1 MESIYKLLVSTSYG
15 KLEFLVTEKSL
26 EIFLKKYFT
35 GEVMQLDGVMM
46 ENKEIHNISFEKEG
60 ARLTWFDMKP
70 KNERIYWH
78 RALTQN
84 I

>member
-1 MESIYKLLVSTSYG
+1 MESIYQLLVSTSYG
-15 KLEFLVTEKSL
+15 KLEFLVTEESL

-60 ARLTWFDMKP
+60 ARLTWFDMKDN
-70 KNERIYWH
+70 NERIY
-78 RALTQN
+78 
-84 I
+84 

>member
-15 KLEFLVTEKSL
+15 KLEFLVTEESL

-35 GEVMQLDGVMM
+35 GEVMQLDGVMT

-60 ARLTWFDMKP
+60 ARLTWFDMKSN
-70 KNERIYWH
+70 NERIY
-78 RALTQN
+78 
-84 I
+84 